1 MPRKRATNRKTE
13 NSVAHPRLTRERLPN
28 TRASVTHKFEIGDQD
43 GYIIVGLY
51 EDGRPGEVFLKIGK
65 EGSTLGG
72 VLDCVGILTS
82 IALQHGVPLE
92 TLVDKFSFVRFE
104 PSGWTKNSDVQHAHS
119 IVDYIFRWLG
129 TQFPQSS
136 ESSEAKAAGDA

>member
-1 MPRKRATNRKTE
+1 MPRKKAAQKKTE
-13 NSVAHPRLTRERLPN
+13 ALPSETQPQRKRLPT
-28 TRASVTHKFEIGDQD
+28 TRSSVTHKFQIAEQK

-72 VLDCVGILTS
+72 MFDTVGILTS

-92 TLVDKFSFVRFE
+92 TLAEKLAYVRFE
-104 PSGWTKNSDVQHAHS
+104 PSGWTKNPKINHAHS
-119 IVDYIFRWLG
+119 IVDYVFRWL
-129 TQFPQSS
+129 QSEFEKPKK
-136 ESSEAKAAGDA
+136 ESGNA